1 MQLSRST
8 LLAGLTIGVSFTA
21 LFYSQKRHIVSLFVR
36 QDDTEVVHILQGPVW
51 LVVSLAQVLNS
62 SVFVYDGLLLAVSA
76 FAWTR
81 TVMLVGFVLIFCPLL
96 AAAYVHH
103 SLWGIW
109 GAKFGL
115 NIVRLG
121 GAIWRVSFHL

>member
-1 MQLSRST
+1 MQLRRKT

-21 LFYSQKRHIVSLFVR
+21 LFYTQKHHIVSLFVG
-36 QDDTEVVHILQGPVW
+36 QGDTEVVGILQGPVW

-62 SVFVYDGLLLAVSA
+62 SVFVYDGLLLAVHA

-81 TVMLVGFVLIFCPLL
+81 TVMLVGFVLIFCPSL
-96 AAAYVHH
+96 AAAHGHH

-115 NIVRLG
+115 NIVRLA
-121 GAIWRVSFHL
+121 GAIWRVNFHQ